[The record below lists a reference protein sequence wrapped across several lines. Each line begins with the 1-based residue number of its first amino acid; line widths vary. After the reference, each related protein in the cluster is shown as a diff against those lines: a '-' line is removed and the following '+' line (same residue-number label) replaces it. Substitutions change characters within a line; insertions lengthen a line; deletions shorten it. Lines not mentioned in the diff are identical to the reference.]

1 MMAKVNILR
10 YVHLLNQFRVNKG
23 CTHVQYFVYC
33 ITLSIFFCVTRAHN
47 KWRVLNKHIAYRTG
61 LQQCTGS
68 SHSWILI
75 YIRHLPP
82 TYIDTEIERGYQRR
96 NHITPRGNVPNLGSN
111 IESYIGGSY
120 AWHLFK
126 KWPPLTD
133 MPHPPLTLSRLHTQK
148 IFWSNNR
155 TAFAQ
160 CAPAAM
166 TKYVRT
172 STFVFVV
179 YRVEYSHN
187 HSNGDTILP
196 AACHE
201 YMTPRPGQGMH
212 VNLRKNF
219 QSIHSGGRLGAVIRA
234 FTYPESGP
242 LCT

>member
-133 MPHPPLTLSRLHTQK
+133 MPHPPLTLSRLHTPKNLLIKQ
-148 IFWSNNR
+148 SNCFR
-155 TAFAQ
+155 A
-160 CAPAAM
+160 
-166 TKYVRT
+166 VRT
-172 STFVFVV
+172 GRYDNVRQNQYICVCGVSS
-179 YRVEYSHN
+179 RVLS
-187 HSNGDTILP
+187 
-196 AACHE
+196 
-201 YMTPRPGQGMH
+201 
-212 VNLRKNF
+212 
-219 QSIHSGGRLGAVIRA
+219 QS
-234 FTYPESGP
+234 
-242 LCT
+242 